1 MYEEQEQ
8 ASIERLLGLVDGT
21 ADPLDQLRTGC
32 RAFLTAC
39 LDPTFR
45 RIALVE
51 APAGLGWEEW
61 REIDARYGFGLLRA
75 GVEAAM
81 EAGRLRRMAVDQVA
95 HLLLAALSEAALL
108 LGRADDPDAAFDEIA
123 STFDRSHP
131 GARGAAYCCCGSGL
145 RIEKWAPPG
154 SLSTANRPTVG
165 MSDGGTLTLPPSSV
179 AARRGRV
186 GVVDREVH
194 HPVRRDLGGPVVAD
208 LHRAADRL
216 AVHLQL
222 PVDLASGHREL
233 VGGDP
238 EHRLVELQGGREIT

>member
-1 MYEEQEQ
+1 VPTQTERSTATRRRILDAARELFADRGWAATSVDEVVRSAGVTKGALYHHFRDKTDLLRAVYEEQEQ
-8 ASIERLLGLVDGT
+8 ASIERLVGLVDVT

-81 EAGRLRRMAVDQVA
+81 DAGRLRRMAVDQVA

-123 STFDRSHP
+123 STFD
-131 GARGAAYCCCGSGL
+131 AL
-145 RIEKWAPPG
+145 I
-154 SLSTANRPTVG
+154 VG
-165 MSDGGTLTLPPSSV
+165 
-179 AARRGRV
+179 
-186 GVVDREVH
+186 
-194 HPVRRDLGGPVVAD
+194 
-208 LHRAADRL
+208 L
-216 AVHLQL
+216 AV
-222 PVDLASGHREL
+222 PPTAAAG
-233 VGGDP
+233 P
-238 EHRLVELQGGREIT
+238 A